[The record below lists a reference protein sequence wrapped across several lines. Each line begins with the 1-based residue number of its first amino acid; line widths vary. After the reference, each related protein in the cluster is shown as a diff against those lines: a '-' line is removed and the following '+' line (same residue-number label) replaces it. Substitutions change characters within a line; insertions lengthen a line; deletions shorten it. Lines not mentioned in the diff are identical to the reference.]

1 MVKPA
6 PMPGLLYGPY
16 PEKRARPAHFE
27 ALHSAGDWLQ
37 ALSLAAIDSLAP
49 IERHRQRQLRTR
61 VKSVRTLQR
70 ELAARPASPTND
82 ELIGWRACL
91 ARDGLQSEAALKVM
105 AHVLNVFSTQCQLTL
120 RDNQIMTALVVLQGE
135 LAELAT
141 GEGKTLAVSLAA
153 LTAALG
159 GVPVHVLT
167 ANDYLAQ
174 RDADQLRNICS
185 ELGLTVAAIQP
196 NQTRAQR
203 KNTYACHVVY
213 CSAKELVFDYLR
225 DRAATADAA
234 TRGPRAPGDPRVLR
248 GLCMA
253 ILDEADSVLID
264 GAVTPFIL
272 SASHLQPSQTTVYAF
287 AAELAAT
294 LTAGVDYELTGG
306 AVQLTPQGR
315 STIVG
320 AASTK
325 ALEQQTVLWRIPMYR
340 ELLVQQALHARWI
353 LERDVH
359 YLVRNGKVELVD
371 ANTGRVESGRA
382 WSHGLQQLVELKENC
397 EPSPATQVM
406 AQITYQSFFPRYLH
420 LSGTSGTLTES
431 RREFLEIYGL
441 RVLRI
446 PPAMASQLDVEPPL
460 VFMQGEH
467 CWQRVVDIVKTQ
479 HAAGRPVLVGTDS
492 VHDSELLSRMLTE
505 HGLVHKVLNAKQ
517 DRFEAELIAVAGEQ
531 NAITVTTNMAGRG
544 TDIAV
549 HAASLALGGLH
560 VICCQQN
567 SARRVDRQLF
577 GRTARQ
583 GQMGT
588 AQTVLALSEG
598 RLARHTKGLPRYLA
612 RLLAPG
618 SSGALPSPFART
630 LIYFSQRSEERR
642 LRIARSLLHQ
652 QELRARQLH
661 FGQPAT

>member
-1 MVKPA
+1 MAKSA
-6 PMPGLLYGPY
+6 PMPGLLYGAY
-16 PEKRARPAHFE
+16 PEKRARPVRTE
-27 ALHSAGDWLQ
+27 ALYNAIDWLQ
-37 ALSLAAIDSLAP
+37 GLALAAVDSLAP
-49 IERHRQRQLRTR
+49 VERHRQRQLRSL
-61 VKSVRTLQR
+61 VKSVRTMQR
-70 ELAARPASPTND
+70 EFTARGASAAGD
-82 ELIGWRACL
+82 EWSNWRACL

-105 AHVLNVFSTQCQLTL
+105 AYVLNVFATQRQLTL
-120 RDNQIMTALVVLQGE
+120 RDSQIMTALSILRGE

-167 ANDYLAQ
+167 ANDYLAK
-174 RDADQLRNICS
+174 RDADQLRSMCS
-185 ELGLTVAAIQP
+185 ELGLTVAAIEP
-196 NQTRAQR
+196 NQTREQR
-203 KNTYACHVVY
+203 RTNYACNVVY

-225 DRAATADAA
+225 DRAATMDAA
-234 TRGPRAPGDPRVLR
+234 ARSPHVLR

-264 GAVTPFIL
+264 GAITPFIL
-272 SASHLQPSQTTVYAF
+272 SAARVQPAQATVYAF
-287 AAELAAT
+287 AAEVAAH
-294 LTAGVDYELTGG
+294 LSAGVDYELASG
-306 AVQLTPQGR
+306 AAVLTPQGR
-315 STIVG
+315 SAISS
-320 AASTK
+320 AAPSQ
-325 ALEQQTVLWRIPMYR
+325 ALERQTVLWRIPMYR

-359 YLVRNGKVELVD
+359 YLVRDGKVELID

-397 EPSPATQVM
+397 RPSPGTEVM

-446 PPAMASQLDVEPPL
+446 PSAMASQLEIEPPL
-460 VFMQGEH
+460 LFMHGEH
-467 CWQRVVDIVKTQ
+467 SWRRVVDIIKAH
-479 HAAGRPVLVGTDS
+479 HAAGRPVLIGTDS
-492 VHDSELLSRMLTE
+492 VNDSERLSRLLADQ
-505 HGLVHKVLNAKQ
+505 GLVHKVLNAKQ
-517 DRFEAELIAVAGEQ
+517 DRFEAELIAVAGER
-531 NAITVTTNMAGRG
+531 NAITVATNMAGRG

-549 HAASLALGGLH
+549 HASSLALGGLH

-567 SARRVDRQLF
+567 SARRIDRQLF

-583 GQMGT
+583 GQTGT
-588 AQTVLALSEG
+588 AQTILALNEG

-612 RLLAPG
+612 KLFAPG
-618 SSGALPSPFART
+618 PNDALPSPLART
-630 LIYFSQRSEERR
+630 LIYLSQRREERR
-642 LRIARSLLHQ
+642 LRIARHFLQQ
-652 QELRARQLH
+652 QEMRARQLH
-661 FGQPAT
+661 FGHPAT